1 MSDLPPLQPFEQF
14 EAETVRFL
22 TPPFRPYFGGI
33 AWRDRKKP
41 RKRLQY
47 LVDDWLTTEGVSF
60 VGGRSSCGKSFFA
73 LHIAM
78 CTCRGID
85 LFGLAVR
92 RCGVVYQAGEGGL
105 GLLDRMEAY
114 AQHFQVPD
122 GEDLP
127 FMLVARPIDIFT
139 KEKKDVEN
147 FIADVNG
154 HSAAMKARNGIDAGL
169 IIIDTLKK
177 AAPGIDEISGKDN
190 AVVLE
195 NVGRI
200 QRETGCHVMLVH
212 HTNAD
217 GKKLRGHTSLRDDV
231 DQVILIEHDKETG
244 IRDAILEKIKDGEDG
259 KKIRFTL
266 ISVPVRFDTRPD
278 GSEKEITSCAVVT
291 VSEKERLKKERERQ
305 GYSCNPTTRKIFM
318 NLFDATDK
326 YGKFVAS
333 EKDGPASAI
342 GCTIVH
348 YDHYRTVAME
358 KMVETEDRKKAADQ
372 IRNEFKRHSTD
383 LIKYG
388 IVGVS
393 HPYLWW
399 NKKPIR
405 GFSRTF
411 ENGQEPDTGRTGG
424 GQTVNQPISPG
435 LAELIS
441 GGEDIL
447 L

>member
-1 MSDLPPLQPFEQF
+1 MSELPAIQSFEDF
-14 EAETVRFL
+14 EAATVKFL

-47 LVDDWLTTEGVSF
+47 LIDDWLTTGGISF
-60 VGGRSSCGKSFFA
+60 VGGRSSSGKSFFA

-78 CTCRGID
+78 CAARGLD
-85 LFGLAVR
+85 FFGLAVR
-92 RCGVVYQAGEGGL
+92 RCGVIYQAGEGQY

-114 AQHFQVPD
+114 AQHFKVED
-122 GEDLP
+122 DEDLP
-127 FMLVARPIDIFT
+127 FMLVPRPIDIFT
-139 KEKKDVEN
+139 KEKKDVDN
-147 FIADVNG
+147 FISDVNG
-154 HSAAMKARNGIDAGL
+154 HSAGMKEKHGTEAGL
-169 IIIDTLKK
+169 VIIDTLKK

-190 AVVLE
+190 AVVLD

-244 IRDAILEKIKDGEDG
+244 IRDAVLEKIKDGEDG

-266 ISVPVRFDTRPD
+266 ISVPVRTDVRPD
-278 GSEKEITSCAVVT
+278 GTEKEITSCAVVT
-291 VSEKERLKKERERQ
+291 VSEKERLKKERERL
-305 GYSCNPTTRKIFM
+305 GYSCNPTTRRMFM

-342 GCTIVH
+342 GRIIVH
-348 YDHYRTVAME
+348 WDHYRTVAME
-358 KMVETEDRKKAADQ
+358 KMVEIEDRKKAADQ

-388 IVGVS
+388 VIGVS
-393 HPYLWW
+393 HPFLWW

-405 GFSRTF
+405 GFPRTF
-411 ENGQEPDTGRTGG
+411 ENGQEPDAGRTNGG
-424 GQTVNQPISPG
+424 NPVNEPVSPG
-435 LAELIS
+435 MAELLAS
-441 GGEDIL
+441 EEIL